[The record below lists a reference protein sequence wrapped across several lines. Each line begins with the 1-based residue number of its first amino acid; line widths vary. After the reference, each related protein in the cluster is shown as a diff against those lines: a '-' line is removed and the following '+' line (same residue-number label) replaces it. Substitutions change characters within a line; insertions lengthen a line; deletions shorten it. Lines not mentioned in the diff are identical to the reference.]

1 MASNKEIKM
10 LRANYEHML
19 QSPVFAKMQRRV
31 RSLEKERKSL
41 RRVIVEL
48 GYKLDVGIKHVV
60 IKTEP
65 CEVIDLTQNESENV
79 KYELEEESDEFMCDE
94 DVVKVSEEEESC
106 EEEEEVEE
114 SEEEDEGDGARFGDI
129 INNDEEEEEE
139 EEVEVEE
146 SEEVEVEESEE
157 EEVEESEEE
166 EVEVEESEEEEVEV
180 EESEEEEVEVEESEE
195 EEVEVEESEEEEVE
209 VEESGEEEEEEVE
222 VEESG
227 EEEEEEV
234 FEVVIKGKSYYT
246 TDTQNGEI
254 YAVMPDGDV
263 GDEVGKYKNG
273 VAKFTA

>member
-195 EEVEVEESEEEEVE
+195 EEVEVEES
-209 VEESGEEEEEEVE
+209 GEEEEEEVE

>member
-129 INNDEEEEEE
+129 INKDEESDEEVVILEVEKKKNEIINLIESDDEDEEE
-139 EEVEVEE
+139 
-146 SEEVEVEESEE
+146 
-157 EEVEESEEE
+157 
-166 EVEVEESEEEEVEV
+166 
-180 EESEEEEVEVEESEE
+180 
-195 EEVEVEESEEEEVE
+195 
-209 VEESGEEEEEEVE
+209 
-222 VEESG
+222 
-227 EEEEEEV
+227 
-234 FEVVIKGKSYYT
+234 
-246 TDTQNGEI
+246 
-254 YAVMPDGDV
+254 A
-263 GDEVGKYKNG
+263 
-273 VAKFTA
+273 

>member
-180 EESEEEEVEVEESEE
+180 EESEEEEVEVEES
-195 EEVEVEESEEEEVE
+195 
-209 VEESGEEEEEEVE
+209 GEEEEEEVE

>member
-146 SEEVEVEESEE
+146 SEEE
-157 EEVEESEEE
+157 
-166 EVEVEESEEEEVEV
+166 EV